1 MSLKMMVNQKDIW
14 DAFQEELDERISSVH
29 IQMEQATQVEH
40 FWRYQGEVFALRRLK
55 QLREKVNG

>member
-1 MSLKMMVNQKDIW
+1 MVNQKDIW

-29 IQMEQATQVEH
+29 IQMEQASQPEY

-55 QLREKVNG
+55 QLRDKVNG